1 VAGSWVKALALKH
14 GMMTTQGVGN
24 MSDTKTWM
32 REFHLT
38 KEGERILKIVE
49 EMEKKKRDVNGK

>member
-1 VAGSWVKALALKH
+1 MAEQL
-14 GMMTTQGVGN
+14 
-24 MSDTKTWM
+24 TWM

-49 EMEKKKRDVNGK
+49 EMEKKQRDDEKERRT